1 MRTAVAP
8 ESTRTLRL
16 PRLTLNESRA
26 RALVARHGQGLLLD
40 LGAPW
45 SLDFQCLPL
54 GEPAMVRSGAWVLQL
69 EWAGARFVLRLPAGG
84 LSRLLEV
91 RTGEPGLQLGSLPAP
106 LAADALEHLWSR
118 VAAALAP
125 LRRGVA
131 RLHSAALEDG
141 SAPELQH
148 RLLLTLAHAD
158 SGETFHAELG
168 TDPLGLM
175 LMAGAL
181 ATRNAAGTAA
191 EPPLRCRF
199 ELGRTRLPTA
209 TLATLRPHDVV
220 LFDEVGLLSDSND
233 DDGSST
239 HRLWLSTG
247 PDSGFGAQL
256 RGDELVVLQSWKR
269 LTMTSATPAD
279 PEDAA
284 VGFDAVPVLLSF
296 DLGELT
302 VPLAELQQL
311 VPGQSFNLGRPLA
324 GAVRVRANGAL
335 VGQGE
340 LVEIDGRLGV
350 ALTRIGAVAH
360 QG

>member
-1 MRTAVAP
+1 MTTAVAP

-26 RALVARHGQGLLLD
+26 RALVARHGQGLPLD

-91 RTGEPGLQLGSLPAP
+91 RSGEPGLQLGSLPAP
-106 LAADALEHLWSR
+106 LAADAIEHLWSR
-118 VAAALAP
+118 VAATLAP

-181 ATRNAAGTAA
+181 ATRDAAGSAA
-191 EPPLRCRF
+191 EPPLRCRL
-199 ELGRTRLPTA
+199 ELGRTRLLAA

-220 LFDEVGLLSDSND
+220 LFDEVGLLHGGSDND
-233 DDGSST
+233 GAGRT

-256 RGDELVVLQSWKR
+256 RGDELEVLQPWKR
-269 LTMTSATPAD
+269 LTMTSATSTD
-279 PEDAA
+279 IEDVA

-335 VGQGE
+335 VGHGE

-350 ALTRIGAVAH
+350 ALTRIGAVESR
-360 QG
+360 

>member
-1 MRTAVAP
+1 MTLAVAP

-26 RALVARHGQGLLLD
+26 RALVARHGQGLPLD

-91 RTGEPGLQLGSLPAP
+91 RIGEPGLQLGHLPAP
-106 LAADALEHLWSR
+106 LAADAIEHLWSR

-131 RLHSAALEDG
+131 RLHSAAVEDG

-158 SGETFHAELG
+158 SGETFHAELA

-181 ATRNAAGTAA
+181 AAHGAAGTPA
-191 EPPLRCRF
+191 EPPLRCRLD
-199 ELGRTRLPTA
+199 LGRTRLPAA

-220 LFDEVGLLSDSND
+220 LFDEVGLLPDEG
-233 DDGSST
+233 DGHSQ
-239 HRLWLSTG
+239 RLWLSTG
-247 PDSGFGAQL
+247 PDSGFGARL
-256 RGDELVVLQSWKR
+256 RGDQLEVLQPWKR
-269 LTMTSATPAD
+269 LTMTSAPSS
-279 PEDAA
+279 DAPDEA

-302 VPLAELQQL
+302 LPLAELQQL

-335 VGQGE
+335 VGHGE

-350 ALTRIGAVAH
+350 ALTRIGRLDA
-360 QG
+360 

>member
-1 MRTAVAP
+1 MTLAVAP

-26 RALVARHGQGLLLD
+26 RALVARHGKGLLVD

-91 RTGEPGLQLGSLPAP
+91 RTGEPGLQLGNLPAP
-106 LAADALEHLWSR
+106 LAADAVEHLWSR
-118 VAAALAP
+118 VASALAP

-181 ATRNAAGTAA
+181 AARGAAGTPA
-191 EPPLRCRF
+191 EPPLRCRLD
-199 ELGRTRLPTA
+199 LGRTRLPAA

-220 LFDEVGLLSDSND
+220 LFDEVGLLP
-233 DDGSST
+233 DDGQDDA

-247 PDSGFGAQL
+247 PDSGFGVRL
-256 RGDELVVLQSWKR
+256 HGETLEVLQPWKR
-269 LTMTSATPAD
+269 LTMTSAPLGDTAD
-279 PEDAA
+279 APDET
-284 VGFDAVPVLLSF
+284 VGLDAVPVQLSF

-302 VPLAELQQL
+302 LPLAELQQL

-335 VGQGE
+335 VGHGE

-350 ALTRIGAVAH
+350 ALTRIGRLDA
-360 QG
+360 